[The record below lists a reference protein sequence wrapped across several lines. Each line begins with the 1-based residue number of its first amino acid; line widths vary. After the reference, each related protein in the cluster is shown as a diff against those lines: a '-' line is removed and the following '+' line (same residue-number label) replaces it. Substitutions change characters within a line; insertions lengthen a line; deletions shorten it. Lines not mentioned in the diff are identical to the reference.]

1 MIGQSPGL
9 IAFLLVKSQFI
20 FAEMCA
26 YSVHTYE
33 PTHTHAQPE
42 AHTFTHLHLHTTPPS
57 HCCFMMDGAE
67 DAQGKG
73 WGDRL

>member
-33 PTHTHAQPE
+33 PTHTHTQPE

-67 DAQGKG
+67 DARGKG